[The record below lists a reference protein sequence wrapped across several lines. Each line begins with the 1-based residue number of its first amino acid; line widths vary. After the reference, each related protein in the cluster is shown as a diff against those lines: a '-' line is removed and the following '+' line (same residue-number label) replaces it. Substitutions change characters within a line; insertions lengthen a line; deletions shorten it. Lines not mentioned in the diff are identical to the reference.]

1 MQTNNLIRWSGLA
14 LLVGGLLY
22 AINGFF
28 HLNNND
34 PQVTF
39 SPLWLP
45 IQIIITIFYLLDIL
59 GLIGLHSYQKDKAGL
74 LGVIGVVLAII
85 GSALTFIASIGFAF
99 VIPAV
104 TAQQAAPQS
113 PSELISSTGQLAW
126 IGILVLAWIFAF
138 IPGHI
143 LIGIS
148 TIRAGVLPRWAGV
161 LVVAGMISVFIGAAS
176 APLFWLRNIG
186 GVFSGAGL
194 AWLGFAL
201 FSTRKAG

>member
-1 MQTNNLIRWSGLA
+1 MQTNNLIRWSGLS

-45 IQIIITIFYLLDIL
+45 IQIIITIFYLLDIF

-74 LGVIGVVLAII
+74 LGLIGVVLAII

-113 PSELISSTGQLAW
+113 PTELISSTGQLAW
-126 IGILVLAWIFAF
+126 IGTLVLAWIFAF
-138 IPGHI
+138 LPGHI
-143 LIGIS
+143 VTGIS
-148 TIRAGVLPRWAGV
+148 TIRAGVLPRWASV
-161 LVVAGMISVFIGAAS
+161 LVVVGMILVFIGAAS

-186 GVFSGAGL
+186 GVLSGAGL

-201 FSTRKAG
+201 LSTQKAG